1 MEVMDV
7 MTLPKLNEKATGN
20 QVKDFF
26 RREYPRIARLAGKNP
41 TELKSTNIDDM
52 PKAPQYGNHVEDN
65 VIEFSNNQLEYLRV
79 VNAIKG
85 CSMIS
90 QQIILYDLI
99 QGYNVGWVSAAL
111 KYSPQRYNDLKKY
124 AMNEFADTYEY
135 WSGEDLHVYF

>member
-1 MEVMDV
+1 MDV

-52 PKAPQYGNHVEDN
+52 PRAPQYGNHVEDN

-124 AMNEFADTYEY
+124 AMNEFADTYEF